1 MTCFGFLRELLVFV
15 SFITFLVS
23 ENASTRSIASDS
35 LVYKTTD
42 ASLELQ
48 GETVTDDSS
57 SDISSVKSFA
67 SVGAF

>member
-1 MTCFGFLRELLVFV
+1 MFV
-15 SFITFLVS
+15 GFITFSAS
-23 ENASTRSIASDS
+23 ENANTRSIASDS

-42 ASLELQ
+42 ASLELK
-48 GETVTDDSS
+48 GKTVTDDSS